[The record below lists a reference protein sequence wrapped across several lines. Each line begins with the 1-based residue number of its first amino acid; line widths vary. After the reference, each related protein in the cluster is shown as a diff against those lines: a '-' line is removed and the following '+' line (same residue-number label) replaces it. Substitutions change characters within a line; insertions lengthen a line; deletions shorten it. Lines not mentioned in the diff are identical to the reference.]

1 MIDRGCWALT
11 GRQRRAPRGEHNG
24 KHSKIASSRAQWAWE
39 GEQKQLFEREELMVG
54 VVLESA
60 HEGQRETVTMGAAA
74 LRMRRTQRL
83 SPKTGSSGL

>member
-1 MIDRGCWALT
+1 
-11 GRQRRAPRGEHNG
+11 
-24 KHSKIASSRAQWAWE
+24 
-39 GEQKQLFEREELMVG
+39 MVG

-60 HEGQRETVTMGAAA
+60 HEEQRETVTMGAAA